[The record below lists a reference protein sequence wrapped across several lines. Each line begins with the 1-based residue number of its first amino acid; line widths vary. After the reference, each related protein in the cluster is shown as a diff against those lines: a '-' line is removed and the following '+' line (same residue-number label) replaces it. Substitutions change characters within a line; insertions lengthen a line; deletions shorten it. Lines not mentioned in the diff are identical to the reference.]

1 MATALKGEISKALA
15 KRMKASNGKTKKMP
29 IILTVHNDFKLKPS
43 SILTMMSVKLQV
55 PDSHQRSQ
63 PLNYAEVSKD
73 TDSKHSANF
82 KRSDFSVNAKTFSN
96 IDQMLDTLADELLNS
111 RREIEDCLPQLQ
123 LNRGNKLDV
132 NNRASCIV
140 EGNISSCAL
149 S

>member
-1 MATALKGEISKALA
+1 
-15 KRMKASNGKTKKMP
+15 MP

-82 KRSDFSVNAKTFSN
+82 KVLRFSLNDPRKKRLKLFSPFSFSFLLHNSDICSIRYFTNNYFEFDINQRSDFSVNAKTFSN
-96 IDQMLDTLADELLNS
+96 IDQMLDTLADE
-111 RREIEDCLPQLQ
+111 
-123 LNRGNKLDV
+123 
-132 NNRASCIV
+132 V
-140 EGNISSCAL
+140 E
-149 S
+149 

>member
-96 IDQMLDTLADELLNS
+96 IDQMLDTLADE
-111 RREIEDCLPQLQ
+111 
-123 LNRGNKLDV
+123 
-132 NNRASCIV
+132 V
-140 EGNISSCAL
+140 E
-149 S
+149 